1 MKVAVV
7 TLMDDANLGNRLQN
21 YAVQQILSQ
30 KGYDVTSLY
39 VATKTCN
46 TFSRHGIKERLHAL
60 LLRTGLRSS
69 PFYIQRFGKGKKELL
84 GNDFTRRYIK
94 TSKNY
99 VLRYMNHKMEKYQDD
114 FDFWC
119 VGSDQVWNGNLVQAN
134 PEWFLTF
141 APSNRIFSFSASFGN
156 TNIASAYIDNFTAGF
171 KHMESISVREKD
183 GQDLL
188 RKLAGKEADLLLD
201 PTLLLGQ
208 NRWLEIEETPKLLG
222 NKPYILTYFLGGM
235 TTTQREH
242 IEKYASERG
251 LEIIEVQNN
260 RDQIGP
266 CEFVWLI
273 HHAEFIFTDS
283 FHGCAF
289 SIIFA
294 KCFLAFNR
302 NGGFDMS
309 GRITTLLDTFGLDI
323 SYGRTI
329 DEEYAAFIRRIDTID
344 HADRSCIDSVMTRE
358 REKLDNYLGR
368 VFG

>member
-21 YAVQQILSQ
+21 YAVQQILCQ
-30 KGYDVTSLY
+30 RGYDVTSIY
-39 VATKTCN
+39 TTTKTSSM
-46 TFSRHGIKERLHAL
+46 FSRHGIKEWLHAV

-69 PFYIQRFGKGKKELL
+69 HFYIKHLGKGKRELL
-84 GNDFTRRYIK
+84 GNGFTRKYIK
-94 TSKNY
+94 TSKRY

-119 VGSDQVWNGNLVQAN
+119 VGSDQVWNGNLVQTN

-141 APSNRIFSFSASFGN
+141 APSNRVFSFSASFGN

-171 KHMESISVREKD
+171 KHMENISVREKD
-183 GQDLL
+183 GQNLV

-208 NRWLEIEETPKLLG
+208 GGWLEIEAKPKPLG
-222 NKPYILTYFLGGM
+222 DKPYILTYFLGGM
-235 TTTQREH
+235 TSTQRNH
-242 IEKYASERG
+242 IEKYASKQG
-251 LEIIEVQNN
+251 LEMIEVQNN

-289 SIIFA
+289 STIFA
-294 KCFLAFNR
+294 KQFLAFNR

-309 GRITTLLDTFGLDI
+309 GRITTLLDTFGLNV
-323 SYGRTI
+323 SYVRTI
-329 DEEYAAFIRRIDTID
+329 DEEYTDFIRRIDTIA
-344 HADRSCIDSVMTRE
+344 HADRSCIDSVMTKE
-358 REKLDNYLGR
+358 REKLGNYLGR
-368 VFG
+368 VFR